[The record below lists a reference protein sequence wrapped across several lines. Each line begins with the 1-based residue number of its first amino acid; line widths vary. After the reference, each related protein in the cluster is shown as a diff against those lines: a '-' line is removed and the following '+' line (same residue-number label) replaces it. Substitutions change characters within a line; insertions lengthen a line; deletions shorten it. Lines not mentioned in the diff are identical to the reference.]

1 MERSEIP
8 FLSASE
14 LARLIES
21 RQVSPVDATEAYL
34 QRIDEVDTKLNSYI
48 TVTRE
53 YALEAARQAEAEIA
67 AGNYRGPLH
76 GLPLAVKDQFNS
88 AGILTTGGSTILGEF
103 VPDEDATVMAKL
115 KESGAVLLGK
125 LNMSEFAM
133 SEIYHHPYGTPR
145 NPWDLERNPGTSSSG
160 SGAATAAFLC
170 ATSLGE
176 DTGGSIRGPA
186 NFSGLVGIRPTFGR
200 VSRYGVMGGSWSMD
214 TVGPISRTVED
225 AAATLQAIAGY
236 DPRDPYTW
244 NVPVPDYR
252 ASLTGDISDI
262 NVGLISERMEAPNL
276 DPEMR
281 DAVASAVGLLGNIG
295 ATCRDVSVPMTS
307 YAGAVS
313 WTLIGVEWSSLHRQK
328 FEPNLERLDR
338 NNRVRFLTGSLIP
351 AQAYNK
357 AQKIR
362 ALLQDEVALSA
373 GESGRAGPSD
383 GSGPRAAGGERS
395 HGAEQGTINGVPEL
409 AHQLHWAVQPRRS
422 SRHLGTLRFHAI
434 RASLGNTAR
443 RQTIRRGYAVPGG
456 PRLRAGNRMAH
467 PPPADLSPAT
477 PLRGGEV
484 YLNPSSGH
492 RGAPCTMRSE

>member
-34 QRIDEVDTKLNSYI
+34 QRIEEVDGKLNSYI

-53 YALEAARQAEAEIA
+53 YAIEAARQAEAEIA

-145 NPWDLERNPGTSSSG
+145 NPWNLERNPGTSSSG

-225 AAATLQAIAGY
+225 AAVTLQAIAGY

-252 ASLTGDISDI
+252 ASLTGNISDI
-262 NVGLISERMEAPNL
+262 QVGVISDRMDAPNL
-276 DPEMR
+276 DPEMKQ
-281 DAVASAVGLLGNIG
+281 AVASAIGTLGNLG
-295 ATCRDVSVPMTS
+295 AKSRDISVPMTS
-307 YAGAVS
+307 DAGAVS
-313 WTLIGVEWSSLHRQK
+313 WTLIGVEWSSLHQQMFK
-328 FEPNLERLDR
+328 PSIDRLDR

-362 ALLQDEVALSA
+362 ALLREEVLSA
-373 GESGRAGPSD
+373 LEEVDVLALPTGLGPAPLVESAPMVQSKEQSMAYLNSRISYTGPFNL
-383 GSGPRAAGGERS
+383 A
-395 HGAEQGTINGVPEL
+395 GVPAISVPCGFTQSGLPLGMQIVGKPFAEETL
-409 AHQLHWAVQPRRS
+409 FRVAHAYEQATDWHNRR
-422 SRHLGTLRFHAI
+422 
-434 RASLGNTAR
+434 
-443 RQTIRRGYAVPGG
+443 
-456 PRLRAGNRMAH
+456 
-467 PPPADLSPAT
+467 PPI
-477 PLRGGEV
+477 
-484 YLNPSSGH
+484 
-492 RGAPCTMRSE
+492 